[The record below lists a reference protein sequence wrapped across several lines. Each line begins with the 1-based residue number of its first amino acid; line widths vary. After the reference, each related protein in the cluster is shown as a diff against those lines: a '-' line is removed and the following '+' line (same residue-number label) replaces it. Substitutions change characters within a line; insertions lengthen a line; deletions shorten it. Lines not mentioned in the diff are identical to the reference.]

1 MVKDNTERNRLMQI
15 DRDAGMTLEAL
26 SKKYG
31 VTKKV
36 VCNKTRN
43 NKGELGDDAYYKKRE
58 WPEWDEWRIL
68 HAKYGKK
75 KAATR

>member
-1 MVKDNTERNRLMQI
+1 MDRVERNRLMQI
-15 DRDAGMTLEAL
+15 DRDAGMTIDEL

-31 VTKKV
+31 VTRKV
-36 VCNKTRN
+36 ICNATRN
-43 NKGELGDDAYYKKRE
+43 NKGELAEDYAYYKKRD
-58 WPEWDEWRIL
+58 WPEWDEWRKL